1 MPVLAAL
8 DTIRDRGIA
17 LLIEAHA
24 GHVKSQGNTRDLRP
38 RGSSALLGWPEF
50 GYGMRA
56 TGPSSA
62 ILVPWRGDRD
72 LRDFPLALM
81 KSSHGLWEEEKAVTL
96 QQIYKDRE
104 QQTWNEYGWDD
115 E

>member
-1 MPVLAAL
+1 
-8 DTIRDRGIA
+8 
-17 LLIEAHA
+17 
-24 GHVKSQGNTRDLRP
+24 
-38 RGSSALLGWPEF
+38 
-50 GYGMRA
+50 
-56 TGPSSA
+56 
-62 ILVPWRGDRD
+62 VPWRGDRD